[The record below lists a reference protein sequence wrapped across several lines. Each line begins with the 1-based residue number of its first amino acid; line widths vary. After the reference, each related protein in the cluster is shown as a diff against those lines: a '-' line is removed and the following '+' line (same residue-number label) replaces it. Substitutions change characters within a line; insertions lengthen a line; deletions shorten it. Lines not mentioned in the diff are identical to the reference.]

1 MQSVKPLEFKFR
13 FVQNRQAMGLG
24 ASKGSASETALNL
37 NGEDLSYR
45 NIIDSSIRDNR
56 LVLVLAPNAQLGP
69 KTITRVQDLRYLVL
83 EVYKNMAPEL
93 KKHVDRFSST
103 FLAESHRQ
111 HLISEGKGNLFRA
124 VTCPHCHATVDL
136 SEYETSSYIYCRF
149 CGSVLSNALQM
160 VANGDIYGTC
170 DECHMYDRVRGY
182 TVFNF
187 YFLLVVYGYSSKRH
201 FVCDACALKLA
212 QRALL
217 VNLLF
222 LLGVPSAIYMWVKSQ
237 SGREPYFQD
246 LAKAN
251 KLALK
256 GKYQEADE
264 IYDKLFSLYPEH
276 PGLLMNKGLGHL
288 HGKDGNGGVGFLTRS
303 LRACANYMPSLQL
316 IHRIQQASQANGAP
330 KK

>member
-1 MQSVKPLEFKFR
+1 MQLVKPFEFKFR
-13 FVQNRQAMGLG
+13 FVQNGQPQGLG
-24 ASKGSASETALNL
+24 TSKGFATDTALNL
-37 NGEDLSYR
+37 NGEELAYR

-56 LVLVLAPNAQLGP
+56 LVLVLAPNAPLGP
-69 KTITRVQDLRYLVL
+69 KTIKRVQDLRYLVL
-83 EVYKNMAPEL
+83 EVYKNMAQEL

-103 FLAESHRQ
+103 IFAENHRQ
-111 HLISEGKGNLFRA
+111 QLVSEGKGNQFRA
-124 VTCPHCHATVDL
+124 VTCPHCNATVDL
-136 SEYETSSYIYCRF
+136 SDHQTSSYVYCRF
-149 CGSVLSNALQM
+149 CGSILSNGLQI
-160 VANGDIYGTC
+160 VANGDTYGTC

-187 YFLLVVYGYSSKRH
+187 YFLLVVYGYSMKRH

-222 LLGVPSAIYMWVKSQ
+222 LLGVPSAIYMWIKSQ

-288 HGKDGNGGVGFLTRS
+288 HGKDGNGGMGYLGRS
-303 LRACANYMPSLQL
+303 LRACANYIPSMQL
-316 IHRIQQASQANGAP
+316 IHRIQQASQANSLQ